1 MLTHDSKGTIVL
13 QPDLERALFGKSTP
27 ARVLIVD
34 DDPTTAQ
41 LLHAMA
47 EKEGY
52 QVVSVDDGR
61 QAYRILKSDANFAAA
76 VFNMTVPHLRGVD
89 IVRHMKT
96 EKRLMR
102 IPVIIVAGEHGL
114 KLITESFAAG
124 ALAFLPKPFTTEKLV
139 RTLRLAIGSQ
149 AVRKRTDA
157 RPAKLAA

>member
-1 MLTHDSKGTIVL
+1 MSTHDPKGTVVL
-13 QPDLERALFGKSTP
+13 QPDLERALFGTSTP
-27 ARVLIVD
+27 ARVLIID

-41 LLHAMA
+41 LLRAIG

-61 QAYRILKSDANFAAA
+61 KAYRILKSDANFAAA
-76 VFNMTVPHLRGVD
+76 VFNITVPHLKGVD

-102 IPVIIVAGEHGL
+102 IPVIIVAGDHRL
-114 KLITESFAAG
+114 DLITESFAAG
-124 ALAFLPKPFTTEKLV
+124 ALAFLPKPFTTEKLL

-149 AVRKRTDA
+149 TARKRPDL

>member
-1 MLTHDSKGTIVL
+1 MLTRDSKGTVVL
-13 QPDLERALFGKSTP
+13 QPDLEKALFGKSTP

-41 LLHAMA
+41 LLRAMG

-76 VFNMTVPHLRGVD
+76 VLNMTVPHLKGVD

-102 IPVIIVAGEHGL
+102 IPVVIVAGDYGL
-114 KLITESFAAG
+114 DLITQSFAAG
-124 ALAFLPKPFTTEKLV
+124 ALAFLPKPFTIEKLL

-149 AVRKRTDA
+149 AVRKRSDA
-157 RPAKLAA
+157 RLTKVAA

>member
-1 MLTHDSKGTIVL
+1 MLTRDSKGTVVL
-13 QPDLERALFGKSTP
+13 QPDLEKALFGESTP

-41 LLHAMA
+41 LLSAMG

-76 VFNMTVPHLRGVD
+76 VLNMTVPHLKGVD

-102 IPVIIVAGEHGL
+102 IPVIIVAGDHGL

-149 AVRKRTDA
+149 AVRKRTDI